1 MYFFLK
7 ITFLSFSSINRIL
20 KDKTKKPWLTIL
32 MVLSY
37 TSICVFY
44 LTGQRTKLSRDF
56 LKLNICFFLWS
67 KIFQPQH
74 YWYFGFDNPLLLG
87 VIPCTGALLAHIFI
101 TTKNVSRCWY
111 PWLRTVRRNWKAKW
125 NELHHNLEINPT
137 SQKPQTSSVIFT

>member
-7 ITFLSFSSINRIL
+7 IRLFQVSQVSTESWKIKLRGLGWRS
-20 KDKTKKPWLTIL
+20 WW
-32 MVLSY
+32 SY
-37 TSICVFY
+37 HTHQYFY

-87 VIPCTGALLAHIFI
+87 VIPCTRALLAHIFI
-101 TTKNVSRCWY
+101 TTKNVSRCCY
-111 PWLRTVRRNWKAKW
+111 PWLRTVRRYWKAKR
-125 NELHHNLEINPT
+125 NKLHHNLEINPT
-137 SQKPQTSSVIFT
+137 SQKPHTSSVIFT